1 MTTTNPTTETT
12 TDPLTG
18 SAKTIV
24 FVTAEGLPDA
34 WVNGNEI
41 ELVIT
46 QPVSAVEATI
56 VIPLADALGWAAEV
70 YAAITLACHD
80 HTGDRAALAEF
91 QRAGVPHSGRLI
103 FDRLTDPAD

>member
-24 FVTAEGLPDA
+24 FVAAEGLPDA

-46 QPVSAVEATI
+46 QPVSATEATI
-56 VIPLADALGWAAEV
+56 VIPLADALAWAGEV
-70 YAAITLACHD
+70 YTAITIAYSD
-80 HTGDRAALAEF
+80 HTGDRRPLDELR
-91 QRAGVPHSGRLI
+91 RANIAQSGRLI
-103 FDRLTDPAD
+103 LDRLAD

>member
-1 MTTTNPTTETT
+1 MTDPTNPTK
-12 TDPLTG
+12 
-18 SAKTIV
+18 AIV

-34 WVNGNEI
+34 WVNGNDI
-41 ELVIT
+41 EVVIS

-70 YAAITLACHD
+70 YAAVTLAYHD
-80 HTGDRAALAEF
+80 HTGNHAALAEF

-103 FDRLTDPAD
+103 FDRLTD